1 MQQTQ
6 VPLGEVEAPLQVME
20 HSVLHPIHRQAELMD
35 LSSWFWQKP
44 SESISAWLLQLWDGG
59 VVAIICLDQ
68 IWENWVPSQ
77 LILTFSSD

>member
-59 VVAIICLDQ
+59 VVAIILSGSDMGKLG
-68 IWENWVPSQ
+68 S
-77 LILTFSSD
+77 LTTHPDFQQ